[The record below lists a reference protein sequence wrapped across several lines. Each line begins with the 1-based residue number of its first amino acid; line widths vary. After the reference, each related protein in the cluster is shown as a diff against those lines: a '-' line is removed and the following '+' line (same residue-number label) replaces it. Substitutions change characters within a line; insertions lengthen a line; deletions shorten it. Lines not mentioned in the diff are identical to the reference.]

1 MVRRLAMTAM
11 AAMALGMLLPATPT
25 LAQAA
30 PTCRFQLG
38 FAALQRLLPMVVGQC
53 LDDARYSASGDAVQH
68 ATNGLLAWRKL
79 DNWTAFTDG
88 NHTWINGP
96 NGVQERLNSQ
106 HFSWEAN
113 PAGLPAV
120 NNPVTSS
127 SLSPTRTPPA
137 PTAIRTISAAAVSTA
152 GLTALPDPTL
162 ISVNGAAGVL
172 AWVRNDAATAL
183 NAQLVA
189 MLTTTGGGL
198 VGQAKAPLINLQ
210 PGERKLVEL
219 TSVAKVGAVTGLR
232 FQFTAVANGRPTPTV
247 LTLGAVQVDPSDPN
261 YVLVPVTNTDATA
274 HSGFISVAVTSAAGV
289 AEGIAYGSYS
299 HLNPGLS
306 TTVRCISLL
315 GPIPPGAQVT
325 AQVDTAL

>member
-11 AAMALGMLLPATPT
+11 AAMALGMLPATPT

-38 FAALQRLLPMVVGQC
+38 FAALQHLLPSRVGQC
-53 LDDARYSASGDAVQH
+53 LDDAHYGVSGDATQH
-68 ATNGLLAWRKL
+68 TTNGLLAWRKL

-88 NHTWINGP
+88 DHTWVNGP
-96 NGVQERLNSQ
+96 NGVQERLNNQ
-106 HFSWEAN
+106 RFSWEAN

-120 NNPVTSS
+120 ANPVTSS
-127 SLSPTRTPPA
+127 SLSPTRTPPV
-137 PTAIRTISAAAVSTA
+137 PMAIRSISTAGVTSA
-152 GLTALPDPTL
+152 GLTALPDSTL

-172 AWVRNDAATAL
+172 AWVENDATTPL

-189 MLTTTGGGL
+189 MLTAADGGL
-198 VGQAKAPLINLQ
+198 VGQAKATLTDLQ
-210 PGERKLVEL
+210 PGQRKLVEL
-219 TSVAKVGAVTGLR
+219 TSIVKVGAVTGLR
-232 FQFTAVANGRPTPTV
+232 FQFTAVANGRTTPTV

-274 HSGFISVAVTSAAGV
+274 HSGFISVAITGAASA